1 MLFQYIDGF
10 LNYLRVEKNASRLT
24 LRSYKTDLVQ
34 FFDFI
39 AGQENIPVEKLP
51 SESLNHKSVREYLA
65 CIQNNGQSKATAAR
79 KLAAIR
85 SYVKYLCRGNILAE
99 NPIAAVSTPK
109 QEQRLPKFLYHQE
122 MEQLLQA
129 PDLST
134 PAGIRDKAILEILY
148 ASGIRVSELTGLD
161 LNSLDFEEEYIKVT
175 GKGEKDRLIPLGRR
189 AKAALQL
196 YIRKSRP
203 TYLKQEN
210 RYNQAVFLNRFGDR
224 LSARYIRTILNK
236 YVENIALNQRIS
248 PHTLRHTFATHLLN
262 NGADLRSVQELLGH
276 AELSTTQ
283 IYTHLTRDNI
293 KTIYNNTHPRR

>member
-1 MLFQYIDGF
+1 
-10 LNYLRVEKNASRLT
+10 
-24 LRSYKTDLVQ
+24 
-34 FFDFI
+34 
-39 AGQENIPVEKLP
+39 
-51 SESLNHKSVREYLA
+51 
-65 CIQNNGQSKATAAR
+65 
-79 KLAAIR
+79 
-85 SYVKYLCRGNILAE
+85 
-99 NPIAAVSTPK
+99 
-109 QEQRLPKFLYHQE
+109 
-122 MEQLLQA
+122 
-129 PDLST
+129 
-134 PAGIRDKAILEILY
+134 
-148 ASGIRVSELTGLD
+148 
-161 LNSLDFEEEYIKVT
+161 VT